1 MPELFEFY
9 AKVRETDVGLREING
24 IIKKLKNQ
32 EILVGIPQD
41 KTGRKVSQ
49 ENSQGISN
57 AELLYIH
64 TNGSPVNNIP
74 ARPVIEPAIEDSKEE
89 IGLLIKEAAE
99 QALSRN
105 LEGAMA
111 KLDKAGMQGENA
123 AKAWFTNPKNHWA
136 PNSQV
141 TIEGSA
147 SDKNGKKFIKGK
159 KSSTPLIDTGQ
170 MRKAITHVMHE
181 K

>member
-9 AKVRETDVGLREING
+9 ARVRETDTGLREIND

-32 EILVGIPQD
+32 EVLVGVPQD
-41 KTGRKVSQ
+41 KSGRNVSQ
-49 ENSQGISN
+49 SSQSISN

-74 ARPVIEPAIEDSKEE
+74 ARPVIEPAIEDAKEE
-89 IGLLIKEAAE
+89 IGLLLKEAAE
-99 QALSRN
+99 L
-105 LEGAMA
+105 A
-111 KLDKAGMQGENA
+111 KIDKAGMQGENA
-123 AKAWFTNPKNHWA
+123 AKGWFRNPKNHWA

-141 TIEGSA
+141 TIEGSTPN
-147 SDKNGKKFIKGK
+147 KNGKKFIKGK

-170 MRKAITHVMHE
+170 MRKAITHVMRE

>member
-9 AKVRETDVGLREING
+9 ARVRETDTGLREIND

-32 EILVGIPQD
+32 EVLVGVPQD
-41 KTGRKVSQ
+41 KSGRNVSQ
-49 ENSQGISN
+49 SSQSISN

-74 ARPVIEPAIEDSKEE
+74 ARPVIEPAIEDAKEE
-89 IGLLIKEAAE
+89 IGLLLKEAAE
-99 QALSRN
+99 QALNRN

-111 KLDKAGMQGENA
+111 KIDKAGMQGENA
-123 AKAWFTNPKNHWA
+123 AKGWFRNPKNHWA

-141 TIEGSA
+141 TIEGSTPN
-147 SDKNGKKFIKGK
+147 KNGKKFIKGK

-170 MRKAITHVMHE
+170 MRKAITHVMRE